1 MQYNK
6 PGIPDQLYRLSA
18 FITQL
23 PYFCPMGLYICS
35 LNSGSNANCYYIGN
49 DTEAILV
56 DAGLS
61 CRETEKRIKKA
72 GLSLEKIKALFVSH
86 EHADHIT
93 GLPAISKKYR
103 IPVYITTATLANSR
117 LPIESALVQPF
128 STREPVKIGGLLV
141 TAFTKW
147 HDAADPHSFL
157 VSGNGVRVGVLTDIG
172 QPCKEVIRYFK
183 QCNAAFLESNY
194 CEEMLEKGSYPIYLK
209 NRIRGNQGHLSNTQ
223 ALDLFIKH
231 RPPHLSHLILSHL
244 SKNNNDPE
252 LVNKL
257 FTKEAGNATITV
269 ASRYEA
275 SDVFYISRSY
285 TIVTSPFPRNK
296 RIKAPTAQLSLF

>member
-1 MQYNK
+1 
-6 PGIPDQLYRLSA
+6 
-18 FITQL
+18 
-23 PYFCPMGLYICS
+23 MGLYICS

-49 DTEAILV
+49 NTEAILV

-61 CRETEKRIKKA
+61 CRETEKRMKKA
-72 GLSLEKIKALFVSH
+72 GLSLEKVKALFVSH

-103 IPVYITTATLANSR
+103 IPVYITAATLANSR
-117 LPIESALVQPF
+117 LPIEAALVQPF
-128 STREPVKIGGLLV
+128 TAGKPLKIGGLHI
-141 TAFTKW
+141 TPFTKW

-157 VSGNGVRVGVLTDIG
+157 VSGNGVQVGVLTDIG

-183 QCNAAFLESNY
+183 QCHAAFLESNY
-194 CEEMLEKGSYPIYLK
+194 CEEMLEKGNYPIYLK
-209 NRIRGNQGHLSNTQ
+209 NRIRGNQGHLSNNQ

-231 RPPHLSHLILSHL
+231 RPPQLSLLILSHL

-257 FTKEAGNATITV
+257 FAKQAGNATITV
-269 ASRYEA
+269 ASRYAATE
-275 SDVFYISRSY
+275 VFYIPDSTTDVTRHLSRD
-285 TIVTSPFPRNK
+285 K
-296 RIKAPTAQLSLF
+296 RTKGSIAQLSLF

>member
-1 MQYNK
+1 
-6 PGIPDQLYRLSA
+6 
-18 FITQL
+18 
-23 PYFCPMGLYICS
+23 MGLYICS

-72 GLSLEKIKALFVSH
+72 GLFIEKVKALFVSH

-93 GLPAISKKYR
+93 GLPAISRKYR
-103 IPVYITTATLANSR
+103 IPVYITAATLANSR
-117 LPIESALVQPF
+117 LPIEPALVQPF
-128 STREPVKIGGLLV
+128 SARHSVKIGSLLV
-141 TAFTKW
+141 TPFTKR

-172 QPCKEVIRYFK
+172 QACKEVVSYFK

-223 ALDLFIKH
+223 ALDLFTKH
-231 RPPHLSHLILSHL
+231 RPPQLSRLILSHL
-244 SKNNNDPE
+244 SKNNNDPD

-257 FTKEAGNATITV
+257 FTKQAGNVAITV

-275 SDVFYISRSY
+275 SAVFYISGSP
-285 TIVTSPFPRNK
+285 TTVTGHLPRNK